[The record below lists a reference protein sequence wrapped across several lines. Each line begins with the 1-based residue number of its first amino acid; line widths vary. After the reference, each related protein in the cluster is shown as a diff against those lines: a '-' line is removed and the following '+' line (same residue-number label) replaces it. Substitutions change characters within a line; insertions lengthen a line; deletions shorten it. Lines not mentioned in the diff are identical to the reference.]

1 MREEHYAPTLHAWS
15 YCAFFAQFFGYFLL
29 SALIEVYFY
38 KLRSEKEIS
47 WKIQPNGWKKWP
59 GIRRKQNRK
68 NTFSSFALSVPLLDF
83 FTSSR
88 PDENNTT
95 SASSI
100 SSTTKRHPKHRTFA
114 SMNLVVSSLFA
125 LMVTEL
131 TVRGK
136 SSINKAAM
144 FETSAF
150 AIGIGLF
157 YALLL
162 QSALEYPWHRL
173 MHHKFFYKRMHKYHH
188 EYKSPVVYCDL
199 FIHPLEAFGYYCI
212 LYSPA
217 FALKDLPKESFLL
230 YMAILGVF
238 GVLDHSGVDFRL
250 PWFLFSYEARFHD
263 LHHKHFNVNYAF
275 PFQWPDRIFGTL
287 KTDC

>member
-1 MREEHYAPTLHAWS
+1 MLKAEEHHTLNALS
-15 YCAFFAQFFGYFLL
+15 YCAFFAQFFGYFIL
-29 SALIEVYFY
+29 SGLIEVWFY
-38 KLRSEKEIS
+38 RKQSQEERS
-47 WKIQPNGWKKWP
+47 WKIQPNGRNKWP
-59 GIRRKQNRK
+59 GIKQSHK
-68 NTFSSFALSVPLLDF
+68 NNSFFVLSIPLLDF
-83 FTSSR
+83 FFSSAAA
-88 PDENNTT
+88 TT
-95 SASSI
+95 A
-100 SSTTKRHPKHRTFA
+100 STTQRHSKHKTFA
-114 SMNLVVSSLFA
+114 TLNLVVSSLFA
-125 LMVTEL
+125 LVVTEL

-136 SSINKAAM
+136 SSLKESTIIGTD
-144 FETSAF
+144 TSACE
-150 AIGIGLF
+150 IGIGLF

-162 QSALEYPWHRL
+162 QSTLEYPWHRL
-173 MHHKFFYKRMHKYHH
+173 MHYKYFYTRMHKYHH

-199 FIHPLEAFGYYCI
+199 FIHPLEAIGYYCI

-217 FALKDLPKESFLL
+217 FVVKNLPKESFLL

-287 KTDC
+287 LKVEKLKS